1 VQYARHAAFEQA
13 LAMADAAHTQRGYRH
28 GG

>member
-13 LAMADAAHTQRGYRH
+13 LAKADAAHTQRGYRH